1 MTRDGK
7 TLIVLGLLLRNPA
20 ALYPLFLLVRLTGRT
35 AFAMPAAT
43 SVLLGSDTQTQ

>member
-20 ALYPLFLLVRLTGRT
+20 AFYPLFLLVRLTGRT
-35 AFAMPAAT
+35 AFAMPDAG
-43 SVLLGSDTQTQ
+43 VRLVEV